1 MHDETEERMRKDR
14 DTTKRAECFARLV
27 LSDREDHEGRK
38 LLNYAE
44 RTTDR
49 LPMQWE
55 KTIAWLSLALRTDG
69 VDDSTLTGL
78 GFDCQD
84 VRHATVVR
92 PRENET
98 AMAYAERLAAYDQ
111 PEAFAVGEAMLNE
124 TAYTNSTVP
133 AGTTNT
139 ARDAAIDRL
148 RSAQKE
154 WAEGRRGGQAR
165 GQARGR
171 PPAGGVADERP
182 TAPGL
187 ADAVRRLEH
196 HVQMVGLC
204 LNEMQRGPGGT
215 PWGIAERLSL
225 DDLHSFLNS
234 ASLLTFNAGAIV
246 VETANLTTTPATGKE
261 RATLAASREPDTPH
275 IAGIAAVAATIY
287 EVATRLQTE
296 IVLPEDDDKSI
307 H

>member
-1 MHDETEERMRKDR
+1 
-14 DTTKRAECFARLV
+14 
-27 LSDREDHEGRK
+27 
-38 LLNYAE
+38 
-44 RTTDR
+44 
-49 LPMQWE
+49 
-55 KTIAWLSLALRTDG
+55 
-69 VDDSTLTGL
+69 
-78 GFDCQD
+78 
-84 VRHATVVR
+84 
-92 PRENET
+92 
-98 AMAYAERLAAYDQ
+98 MAYAERLAAYDQ
-111 PEAFAVGEAMLNE
+111 PEAFAVGEAMLDE
-124 TAYTNSTVP
+124 TADTNPTVP

-154 WAEGRRGGQAR
+154 WAQQRRGD
-165 GQARGR
+165 R

-215 PWGIAERLSL
+215 PWGIAERLSV
-225 DDLHSFLNS
+225 DDLYTFLNS

-246 VETANLTTTPATGKE
+246 LETSNITTTPATEKE
-261 RATLAASREPDTPH
+261 RRTLVASREPDTPH
-275 IAGIAAVAATIY
+275 LAGIAASAATIY
-287 EVATRLQTE
+287 EIATRLQTE
-296 IVLPEDDDKSI
+296 IALPDDGDKRI

>member
-1 MHDETEERMRKDR
+1 MHDETRKRDR
-14 DTTKRAECFARLV
+14 ETAKRAECFARLV
-27 LSDREDHEGRK
+27 LADREDDDARN
-38 LLNYAE
+38 LLDYAE
-44 RTTDR
+44 RSADR
-49 LPMQWE
+49 LPNQWE
-55 KTIAWLSLALRTDG
+55 KTIAWLSLALCAHG
-69 VDDSTLTGL
+69 VDETTLTGI
-78 GFDCQD
+78 GFHRQE

-98 AMAYAERLAAYDQ
+98 AMAYAERLAAYNE
-111 PEAFAVGEAMLNE
+111 PEAFAVGEAMLDE
-124 TAYTNSTVP
+124 TADTNPTVP
-133 AGTTNT
+133 RTTTNT

-148 RSAQKE
+148 RRAHKDWAQAHAGE
-154 WAEGRRGGQAR
+154 
-165 GQARGR
+165 R

-204 LNEMQRGPGGT
+204 LKEMQRGPGGA

-225 DDLHSFLNS
+225 DDLYTFLNS

-246 VETANLTTTPATGKE
+246 LETSNLTTTPATEKE
-261 RATLAASREPDTPH
+261 RRTLVASRDPDTPH
-275 IAGIAAVAATIY
+275 IAGIAAAAATIY
-287 EVATRLQTE
+287 EIATRLQTE
-296 IVLPEDDDKSI
+296 IPLPDNDDKRI

>member
-1 MHDETEERMRKDR
+1 MYDETEERMRKER

-27 LSDREDHEGRK
+27 LTDLEDHEGRK
-38 LLNYAE
+38 LLDYAE
-44 RTTDR
+44 RAADR
-49 LPMQWE
+49 LQMQWE
-55 KTIAWLSLALRTDG
+55 KAIAWLSLALRADG

-78 GFDCQD
+78 GFDRQD
-84 VRHATVVR
+84 VRHATVVE

-111 PEAFAVGEAMLNE
+111 PEAFAVGEAMLDE
-124 TAYTNSTVP
+124 TADTNPTVP

-154 WAEGRRGGQAR
+154 WAQGRRGD
-165 GQARGR
+165 R

-215 PWGIAERLSL
+215 PWGITERLSI
-225 DDLHSFLNS
+225 DDLYTFLNS

-246 VETANLTTTPATGKE
+246 LETSNITTTPATEKE
-261 RATLAASREPDTPH
+261 RRTLAASREPDTPH
-275 IAGIAAVAATIY
+275 LAGIAAAAATIY
-287 EVATRLQTE
+287 EIATRLQTE
-296 IVLPEDDDKSI
+296 IALPNDGDKRI

>member
-1 MHDETEERMRKDR
+1 MLDETA
-14 DTTKRAECFARLV
+14 DT
-27 LSDREDHEGRK
+27 
-38 LLNYAE
+38 N
-44 RTTDR
+44 
-49 LPMQWE
+49 P
-55 KTIAWLSLALRTDG
+55 
-69 VDDSTLTGL
+69 
-78 GFDCQD
+78 
-84 VRHATVVR
+84 
-92 PRENET
+92 
-98 AMAYAERLAAYDQ
+98 
-111 PEAFAVGEAMLNE
+111 
-124 TAYTNSTVP
+124 TVP

-154 WAEGRRGGQAR
+154 WAQGRRGD
-165 GQARGR
+165 R